1 MRVLRTFV
9 GMTTIEEDFK
19 TLRRYTRQEAAAILQ
34 VKDSILRSLVSKR
47 AVPHQRT
54 GKPGKRQ
61 RGVWFTY
68 DDILETGRMLP
79 DLLSGRQAN
88 SRAEAPLTAAEPT
101 DGTHPEEPGAP
112 VARAVISDVSDD
124 ELARYRELVCLKRR

>member
-1 MRVLRTFV
+1 
-9 GMTTIEEDFK
+9 MTTIEEDVK
-19 TLRRYTRQEAAAILQ
+19 TFRRYTRQEAAAILR
-34 VKDSILRSLVSKR
+34 VKDSILKTLVSKR

-54 GKPGKRQ
+54 GEPGPYQ

-88 SRAEAPLTAAEPT
+88 SRAEDKRNEPT
-101 DGTHPEEPGAP
+101 PNPEGIRQQVESGA
-112 VARAVISDVSDD
+112 DVVVSESLPD
-124 ELARYRELVCLKRR
+124 ELLEAFRNVVSLRA